1 MSYTRSYRESITVSG
16 SESKTVSYP
25 PSQNGGSHTVTVYYE
40 QVVPVDV
47 NIHVDTIPYDR
58 SVKDCNQNVH
68 LLTGAVTAF
77 QTAEIAAKVVNS
89 KKVADTVIN
98 GFFGY
103 IRSEISQQISEL
115 SQAVDSHLMHM
126 RELAQACMAKKNQLE
141 GDYHRISGR
150 YSKIFEDLNRELTNR
165 ISELDKITFGFVN
178 EANSHNS
185 RYINSDLVTTVALFG
200 KDNGE
205 TLSKLS
211 TSIAKKRALD
221 TLNQAKLFLWQQKYL
236 GRTIAHSMLNENTAG
251 SKYIPVCFCET
262 NDENNQINRDV
273 YTPRHIPSLGQEK
286 LKKEI
291 GEKFVSSVDTWI
303 NPAREYQDILENYF
317 SAELRAWSREGDVR
331 SARVRDM
338 IRKLANI
345 NNIKVTNN

>member
-1 MSYTRSYRESITVSG
+1 MSYTRSYSERIIVSG
-16 SESKTVSYP
+16 HKSETVSYP

-40 QVVPVDV
+40 EVVPVDV

-58 SVKDCNQNVH
+58 SVNACNQDVQT
-68 LLTGAVTAF
+68 LTGAVTAF
-77 QTAEIAAKVVNS
+77 QTAEIASKVVNS
-89 KKVADTVIN
+89 KKVATTVID

-115 SQAVDSHLMHM
+115 TQAVDAHLMHM
-126 RELAQACMAKKNQLE
+126 RELAQSCMAKKKQLE

-165 ISELDKITFGFVN
+165 VSELDRATFGFVN
-178 EANSHNS
+178 ESNSHNS

-205 TLSKLS
+205 TLSRLS

-236 GRTIAHSMLNENTAG
+236 GRTIARGN
-251 SKYIPVCFCET
+251 
-262 NDENNQINRDV
+262 
-273 YTPRHIPSLGQEK
+273 
-286 LKKEI
+286 
-291 GEKFVSSVDTWI
+291 
-303 NPAREYQDILENYF
+303 
-317 SAELRAWSREGDVR
+317 
-331 SARVRDM
+331 
-338 IRKLANI
+338 
-345 NNIKVTNN
+345 